1 MSEFQKG
8 LTSTQKGRITEQLVA
23 GMLLLASNGR
33 LTPFVPLADDD
44 GVDLIILDKITRRNI
59 SVQVKSAI
67 AHPVRPTVQ
76 FDIRSATRLQAPG
89 EYLLAV
95 LFDPIAM
102 SLPMTWLIPMTEI
115 PSVANDQGAKFSLAP
130 SHNDASRDRY
140 RRFRYDDARTLS
152 EALSRA
158 INDVGATI
166 GEAQPTGGVPC
177 DQDVQCDRL

>member
-1 MSEFQKG
+1 MSELQKG

-44 GVDLIILDKITRRNI
+44 GVDLIILDKVTRRNI

-67 AHPVRPTVQ
+67 AHPVRRTVQ
-76 FDIRSATRLQAPG
+76 FDIRTATRLQAPG

-115 PSVANDQGAKFSLAP
+115 PAVANDQGEKFSLAP
-130 SHNDASRDRY
+130 SLNGASRDKY
-140 RRFRYDDARTLS
+140 RRFRYDDARALS
-152 EALSRA
+152 EALSLA
-158 INDVGATI
+158 INHVDGTPLKIPPTVDVLHDLDA
-166 GEAQPTGGVPC
+166 
-177 DQDVQCDRL
+177 